1 MKKALLIFIGT
12 ILVLVFGLIST
23 GHGYLLKGIQHT
35 YLKGKTSPGIYD
47 LAIFQKDTLL
57 ASSSPRSYTKS
68 LSSLLPADKDTLEAG
83 QTVAFLIIEGD
94 SIIVEEYFGKHTATT
109 VSNSFSMAKSIVSLL
124 IYMEMERDASFGVNQ
139 SVDQLL
145 DFNNPGFQDV
155 SVEDLL
161 TMSAPVKWIESGKN
175 PFSHNARAYYGDDLE
190 KIILNLE
197 KSDDPYAF
205 EYKSGNSQ
213 ILSLILEKKRQEKIT
228 DIVHQQLWEPLGMS
242 NNAYWSTDEKGTAKA
257 FCCFYATAQDFAKF
271 GSLLLDSGR
280 VDTNQIIAK
289 KSLQEMLSVG
299 INHGRDTACYTHHW
313 WTEQY
318 EGETVHYMRGIKG
331 QYVLVLP
338 EKNRVIVRLGHHRK
352 AKNDRL
358 HPMDLYDYL
367 EISKHY

>member
-47 LAIFQKDTLL
+47 LDIFKKDTLL
-57 ASSSPRSYTKS
+57 ASGTPHFYTKS
-68 LSSLLPADKDTLEAG
+68 TTPLLQADKDTLIAG
-83 QTVAFLIIEGD
+83 QSVAFLIIEGD
-94 SIIVEEYFGKHTATT
+94 SLLVEEYFGEHTATS

-124 IYMEMERDASFGVNQ
+124 TFMEMERDSTFGINQ

-145 DFNNPGFQDV
+145 DFKNPGFQDV
-155 SVEDLL
+155 SMADLL

-175 PFSHNARAYYGDDLE
+175 PFSHNARAYYGADLE

-213 ILSLILEKKRQEKIT
+213 ILSLILEKKRQEKIAH
-228 DIVHQQLWEPLGMS
+228 IAQKQLWEPLGMS

-257 FCCFYATAQDFAKF
+257 FCCFYATALDFAKF
-271 GSLLLDSGR
+271 GSLILDSGM
-280 VDTNQIIAK
+280 VDSTQIISQ
-289 KSLQEMLSVG
+289 KSINNMLSVG
-299 INHGRDTACYTHHW
+299 INHGRNPACYTHHW
-313 WTEQY
+313 WTEEW

-352 AKNDRL
+352 AKNERL